1 MKKLNLILITL
12 FTVGLAL
19 FIYYFIE
26 YNKVS
31 YEYKGSLRGLG
42 YTSLFIILTASY
54 ILLAKFKK
62 VILSNIILVFLLL
75 LIVEVFCFFKLGKP
89 SAYKKDFSAIEL
101 PEDHIAKHIGVVPY
115 ADSVYHTIKMQ
126 NNDTVF
132 NFKSTID
139 SNCKRAT
146 PNNSGNR
153 SKHALFFGCSITFG
167 EGVQDNETMP
177 YFFQEESNEY
187 NAYNFG
193 LSGHST
199 NHMLARLQY
208 KPLDSQVKEK
218 DGVAFYVFFWDHIYR
233 SIGSMNRYTEW
244 LHNAPF
250 YYLDNGNIKRNKM
263 FCDGRIGLSR
273 IYESL
278 YQTNIVKK
286 FKLDLPIRIRKSHLN
301 LVAEMINESKKIYQT
316 QYPNNEFYCV
326 IYPEWGKAKDN
337 MTIDFKM
344 ALQEKGIKYIDFSW
358 FEYKQEHTLGKDAH
372 PNPKTHKTM
381 ANLILKEINKKK

>member
-1 MKKLNLILITL
+1 MLS
-12 FTVGLAL
+12 V
-19 FIYYFIE
+19 
-26 YNKVS
+26 
-31 YEYKGSLRGLG
+31 
-42 YTSLFIILTASY
+42 TSKRVII
-54 ILLAKFKK
+54 
-62 VILSNIILVFLLL
+62 SNFILVFLLL
-75 LIVEVFCFFKLGKP
+75 LLVEVYCFFKLDQP
-89 SAYKKDFSAIEL
+89 IAVKKDFSAIDL

-132 NFKSTID
+132 DFKSTID
-139 SNCKRAT
+139 ANCKRTT
-146 PNNSGNR
+146 PNNSKTR

-177 YFFQEESNEY
+177 YYFQEVSNEY

-208 KPLDSQVKEK
+208 KPLDSQVIEKE
-218 DGVAFYVFFWDHIYR
+218 GIAFYIFFWDHIYR

-263 FCDGRIGLSR
+263 FCDGRLGLSWL
-273 IYESL
+273 YESL

-286 FKLDLPIRIRKSHLN
+286 FQLDLPIKIRKSHLN
-301 LVAEMINESKKIYQT
+301 IVAEMIKESKKIYQS

-326 IYPEWGKAKDN
+326 IYPEWGKKKDN
-337 MTIDFKM
+337 MTNDLKEV
-344 ALQEKGIKYIDFSW
+344 LKEKGIKYVDFSW

-372 PNPKTHKTM
+372 PNPKTHQLM
-381 ANLILKEINKKK
+381 ANMILKEINKKK